1 MEFGL
6 GTLLLVAGLCM
17 AGGFVGGIV
26 GVGGGILFI
35 PAMSVF
41 LDMSHLEAEST
52 SLLIIAIVCAVGA
65 LRQRAYGNVNL
76 RYAGLIAL
84 LSPPGVA
91 LGVVV
96 ANLVPERA
104 LQLGFAALAFFMA
117 VQLVLNAHKRE
128 A

>member
-1 MEFGL
+1 MVGEWE
-6 GTLLLVAGLCM
+6 TLLLVALLCM

-35 PAMSVF
+35 PAMTIF
-41 LDMSHLEAEST
+41 LDMSHLEAEAT

-65 LRQRAYGNVNL
+65 IRQWGYGNVNP
-76 RYAGLIAL
+76 RYALWIAL

-96 ANLVPERA
+96 ANVVPERA
-104 LQLGFAALAFFMA
+104 LQLGFAALALFMA
-117 VQLVLNAHKRE
+117 AQLVAKARRQE
-128 A
+128 G

>member
-1 MEFGL
+1 MDVGF
-6 GTLLLVAGLCM
+6 GTLLLVGAICL
-17 AGGFVGGIV
+17 AGGFVGGVV
-26 GVGGGILFI
+26 GVGGGILFV
-35 PAMSVF
+35 PAMAIV
-41 LDMSHLEAEST
+41 LDIPHLEAEAT

-65 LRQRAYGNVNL
+65 FRQHAYGNVNL

-104 LQLGFAALAFFMA
+104 LQLGFAALALFVA
-117 VQLVLNAHKRE
+117 AELVRKAHRQ